1 MIKNYNDR
9 HYECRLM
16 VIRRLKASENCYWV
30 GKFVVDYFVEDENEK
45 IMELREFINV
55 AEDDKIM
62 ELREFINTDEKG
74 TVFIGYV
81 KKIPTRKNY
90 ADDEVVTFI
99 RERKRHFRKL

>member
-45 IMELREFINV
+45 IMELREFIN
-55 AEDDKIM
+55 
-62 ELREFINTDEKG
+62 TDEKG